1 MEYHKQSNCVYHCE
15 YHLVLPTRYRRK
27 IFNEGVFAY
36 FKIKLDEIRK
46 YHPAI
51 TIKEVNH
58 DEDHVHLLISISPKM
73 SVGEVVRKIKANT
86 AREIR
91 NKFEFL
97 DKVYWGK
104 EGIWSE
110 GYFVSTVGVDE
121 ETIQKYIKMQ
131 GKEDSGQTKFEI

>member
-36 FKIKLDEIRK
+36 FKIKLDEIIK

-51 TIKEVNH
+51 TIEEVNH
-58 DEDHVHLLISISPKM
+58 DEDHVHLLISIPPKM

-91 NKFEFL
+91 NKFKFL

-104 EGIWSE
+104 EGIWS
-110 GYFVSTVGVDE
+110 
-121 ETIQKYIKMQ
+121 
-131 GKEDSGQTKFEI
+131 